1 MANMQ
6 SEIGVCVRNLSRQ
19 RRRSL
24 MAMAAVSF
32 GIAALMLAGGF
43 IQWIF
48 SDLRE
53 STIHSQLGHIQV
65 TRPGFQSEG
74 RANPFA
80 FLLPPGGP
88 EFDRISR
95 EPGVVAIAPRIY
107 FSGLISHG
115 DTTVSCDAEGVNPAS
130 ETQLSRSISIVKGQS
145 LQPGDAKGVV
155 FGLGLARNLG
165 VSVGDH
171 VVLLVNKPSGGINA
185 TELVVRG
192 LFSTVTKAYDDVA
205 LRLPIGTAQHLLGVA
220 GAHAWVV
227 LLDHT
232 DATRATTRALRQILP
247 SSKFEVVPWYDLADF
262 YKKTVSLFSKQV
274 GFVKLIIAVIIA
286 LSITNTMMMGV
297 MERTGE
303 IGTAMALGANRRQ
316 ILRLFL
322 YEGALLGTLGGLVGI
337 VVGGLLAILLSFIG
351 IPMPPPPGMAHG
363 FIGKILITPGL
374 AGGAFVLAITT
385 TLVASVYPAWKASR
399 MVIVDALRHN
409 R

>member
-1 MANMQ
+1 
-6 SEIGVCVRNLSRQ
+6 
-19 RRRSL
+19 

-32 GIAALMLAGGF
+32 GIVALMLAGGF

-65 TRPGFQSEG
+65 TRPGFQSDG

-80 FLLPPGGP
+80 YLLPPGGP
-88 EFDRISR
+88 DLARLTR
-95 EPGVVAIAPRIY
+95 APGVVAVAPRIY
-107 FSGLISHG
+107 FSGLVSHA
-115 DTTVSCDAEGVNPAS
+115 DTTVSCDAEGISPGPES
-130 ETQLSRSISIVKGQS
+130 ELSKSLSIVKGES
-145 LQPGDAKGVV
+145 LKAGDAKGVV

-165 VSVGDH
+165 VTVGDH

-185 TELVVRG
+185 TELIVRG

-205 LRLPIGTAQHLLGVA
+205 LRLPIETAQHLLGVQ

-227 LLDHT
+227 LLSHT
-232 DATRATTRALRQILP
+232 DQTRATTAALRKILP
-247 SSKFEVVPWYDLADF
+247 AAKFEVVPWYDLADF

-303 IGTAMALGANRRQ
+303 IGTAMALGASRRQ
-316 ILRLFL
+316 ILRMFL
-322 YEGALLGTLGGLVGI
+322 YEGALLGTF
-337 VVGGLLAILLSFIG
+337 GGLLGIILGGALALIISFIG

-363 FIGKILITPGL
+363 FIGKILITPTL
-374 AGGAFVLAITT
+374 AGGALLLAILT
-385 TLVASVYPAWKASR
+385 TLIASVYPAWKASR
-399 MVIVDALRHN
+399 MVVVDALRHN